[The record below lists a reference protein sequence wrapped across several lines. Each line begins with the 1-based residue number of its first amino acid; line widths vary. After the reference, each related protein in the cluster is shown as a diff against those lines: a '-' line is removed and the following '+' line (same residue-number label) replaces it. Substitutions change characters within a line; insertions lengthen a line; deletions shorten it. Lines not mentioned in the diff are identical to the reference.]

1 MDKINKE
8 TSSII
13 NENQKWLQEKFP
25 SCFVEGKL
33 DFDKLKELT
42 SEFTDNRN
50 EKFTFSWAGR
60 ADSIKNIQTPTHGTL
75 IPQKDESINF
85 DDTENIFIEGENLEV
100 LKLLQKSYTGKV
112 KMI

>member
-33 DFDKLKELT
+33 DF
-42 SEFTDNRN
+42 
-50 EKFTFSWAGR
+50 
-60 ADSIKNIQTPTHGTL
+60 
-75 IPQKDESINF
+75 
-85 DDTENIFIEGENLEV
+85 
-100 LKLLQKSYTGKV
+100 
-112 KMI
+112 